1 MAIGLLDCD
10 HRVAQLDQV
19 FLLHIEQLPANLLG
33 FLLGRKRD
41 FHEIGHLCHL
51 PAVSKFDAT
60 LNKRSARPGRFAAIR
75 GVGQILAPDPAPPR
89 SPNPASSP
97 TPTGTPAPP
106 ASRPTPAPARTP
118 APAYA
123 PPTPA

>member
-1 MAIGLLDCD
+1 MTSSLIASAMMRDPLY
-10 HRVAQLDQV
+10 
-19 FLLHIEQLPANLLG
+19 HIECLTAPSYTKYLILSLPANLLG

-60 LNKRSARPGRFAAIR
+60 LNKRSARPGRIAAIR

-106 ASRPTPAPARTP
+106 ASRPTPAP
-118 APAYA
+118 
-123 PPTPA
+123 